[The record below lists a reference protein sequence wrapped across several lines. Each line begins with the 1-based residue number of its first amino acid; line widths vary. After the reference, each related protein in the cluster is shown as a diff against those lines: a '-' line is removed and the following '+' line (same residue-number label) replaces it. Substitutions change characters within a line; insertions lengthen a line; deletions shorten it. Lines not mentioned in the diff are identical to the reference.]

1 MKKKIFN
8 SLKIILPVL
17 IGFYICWYFWTS
29 FDEKA
34 KVAFIDVFKEAN
46 YFILFISLLIGLIS
60 HLSRAYR
67 WKYMLRPLG
76 FEPSLKNSYNAIMIG
91 YIANMVVPRM
101 GEASRA
107 AVLKGTD
114 GVPFDKGFGTI
125 VAERVIDVLCLG
137 VVAGIAVL
145 INFDNMDDLLKLAE
159 GIDSTSE
166 TATPSTPWIKYI
178 IFGLIGVGFLGFL
191 YLYIKKPKFKK
202 KFLGFVNGFVD
213 GIKTIFTMKDRW
225 GYLLHT
231 IIIWTCY
238 ISMFWITFYAWDET
252 SLMTADGILS
262 AFIAGTI
269 GFIIVQGGIGTY
281 PIMVGAV
288 LTFFLAQ
295 QGLEATPE
303 RVSSH
308 IGFGALVWATQ
319 TQLIVFLGLL
329 SLGMVQVNKKKKANL
344 A

>member
-1 MKKKIFN
+1 M
-8 SLKIILPVL
+8 L
-17 IGFYICWYFWTS
+17 IGLYICWYFWTS

-60 HLSRAYR
+60 HVSRAYR

-137 VVAGIAVL
+137 IVAGIAVL

-166 TATPSTPWIKYI
+166 TATPST
-178 IFGLIGVGFLGFL
+178 
-191 YLYIKKPKFKK
+191 
-202 KFLGFVNGFVD
+202 
-213 GIKTIFTMKDRW
+213 
-225 GYLLHT
+225 
-231 IIIWTCY
+231 
-238 ISMFWITFYAWDET
+238 SMD
-252 SLMTADGILS
+252 
-262 AFIAGTI
+262 
-269 GFIIVQGGIGTY
+269 
-281 PIMVGAV
+281 
-288 LTFFLAQ
+288 
-295 QGLEATPE
+295 
-303 RVSSH
+303 
-308 IGFGALVWATQ
+308 
-319 TQLIVFLGLL
+319 
-329 SLGMVQVNKKKKANL
+329 
-344 A
+344 

>member
-1 MKKKIFN
+1 
-8 SLKIILPVL
+8 
-17 IGFYICWYFWTS
+17 
-29 FDEKA
+29 
-34 KVAFIDVFKEAN
+34 
-46 YFILFISLLIGLIS
+46 
-60 HLSRAYR
+60 
-67 WKYMLRPLG
+67 MLRSLG
-76 FEPSLKNSYNAIMIG
+76 YEPPLKNTYNAIMIG

-114 GVPFDKGFGTI
+114 NVPFDKGFGTV
-125 VAERVIDVLCLG
+125 VAERVIDVVCL
-137 VVAGIAVL
+137 VIVAGIAVVV
-145 INFDNMDDLLKLAE
+145 NFDNMDDLMKLAE
-159 GIDSTSE
+159 GINAPSDGG
-166 TATPSTPWIKYI
+166 AASTPWVKYI
-178 IFGLIGVGFLGFL
+178 IFGLMGLGVLGFT
-191 YLYIKKPKFKK
+191 YLYFTKPAFKQK
-202 KFLGFVNGFVD
+202 VLGFVRGFID
-213 GIKTIFTMKDRW
+213 GIKTIFTMKDKW

-231 IIIWTCY
+231 LIIWSCY
-238 ISMFWITFYAWDET
+238 VSMFWVTFYAWEEA
-252 SLMTADGILS
+252 SLMTVDGILS

-269 GFIIVQGGIGTY
+269 GFIIVQGGIGAY

-319 TQLIVFLGLL
+319 TLLIVFLGLL
-329 SLGMVQVNKKKKANL
+329 SLGMIQVSKKKKASL

>member
-1 MKKKIFN
+1 M
-8 SLKIILPVL
+8 
-17 IGFYICWYFWTS
+17 
-29 FDEKA
+29 
-34 KVAFIDVFKEAN
+34 
-46 YFILFISLLIGLIS
+46 
-60 HLSRAYR
+60 
-67 WKYMLRPLG
+67 G

-91 YIANMVVPRM
+91 YVANMVVPRM

-125 VAERVIDVLCLG
+125 VAERVIDVLCLAII
-137 VVAGIAVL
+137 AGIAVL

-159 GIDSTSE
+159 GIDSASE
-166 TATPSTPWIKYI
+166 TATPSTPWIKYT
-178 IFGLIGVGFLGFL
+178 IFGLFGLGLLGFMFL
-191 YLYIKKPKFKK
+191 YFKRPNFKQKFW
-202 KFLGFVNGFVD
+202 GFVSGFVD

-225 GYLLHT
+225 GYLFHT
-231 IIIWTCY
+231 LIIWTCY
-238 ISMFWITFYAWDET
+238 VLMFWITFYAWDET

-319 TQLIVFLGLL
+319 TLLIVFLGLL
-329 SLGMVQVNKKKKANL
+329 SLAMVQKGKNKVA
-344 A
+344 

>member
-1 MKKKIFN
+1 LKKKVFN
-8 SLKIILPVL
+8 ILKIIIPILLGV
-17 IGFYICWYFWTS
+17 YICWYFWSS
-29 FDEKA
+29 FDESA
-34 KVAFIDVFKEAN
+34 KSAFLDVFKEAN
-46 YFILFISLLIGLIS
+46 YFILFISLLIGFIS
-60 HLSRAYR
+60 HLSRAHR
-67 WKYMLRPLG
+67 WKYMLRSLG
-76 FEPSLKNSYNAIMIG
+76 YEPPLKNTYNAIMIG

-114 GVPFDKGFGTI
+114 NVPFDKGFGTI

-137 VVAGIAVL
+137 IVIGIAVL
-145 INFDNMDDLLKLAE
+145 INFDNMEDLLKLAE
-159 GIDSTSE
+159 GIDSSSD
-166 TATPSTPWIKYI
+166 TAAPSTPWIKYT
-178 IFGLIGVGFLGFL
+178 IFGLMGLGAVGFAFL
-191 YLYIKKPKFKK
+191 YFTKPKFKE
-202 KFLGFVNGFVD
+202 KFWGFVRGFID

-231 IIIWTCY
+231 VIIWTCY
-238 ISMFWITFYAWDET
+238 VSMFWITFYAWEET

-319 TQLIVFLGLL
+319 TLLIVFLGLL
-329 SLGMVQVNKKKKANL
+329 SLGMVQVGKKKKANL

>member
-1 MKKKIFN
+1 LKKKIFN
-8 SLKIILPVL
+8 ILKVIIPILLGVYL
-17 IGFYICWYFWTS
+17 CWYFWS
-29 FDEKA
+29 GFDEEA
-34 KVAFIDVFKEAN
+34 RDAFFGVFKEAN
-46 YFILFISLLIGLIS
+46 YFILFVSLAIGLAS
-60 HLSRAYR
+60 HISRAHR
-67 WKYMLRPLG
+67 WRYMLRPLG
-76 FEPSLKNSYNAIMIG
+76 HKVPLKNTYNAIMIG

-137 VVAGIAVL
+137 IVVGIAVL

-166 TATPSTPWIKYI
+166 TATPSNPWIKYI
-178 IFGLIGVGFLGFL
+178 IFGLIGAGFLGFL
-191 YLYIKKPKFKK
+191 YVYIKKPKFKK

-252 SLMTADGILS
+252 SLMTGDGILS

-303 RVSSH
+303 RMSSH

-319 TQLIVFLGLL
+319 TLLIVFLGLL